1 MITLQKGRYEALES
15 IGSGTTSRV
24 ERARDNVIG
33 RTVALKTFIHSF
45 GEDLE
50 EQFLRE
56 AQLVGQLSHPAIVQ
70 LYDVGIH
77 EHGTPFL
84 VMEYIAG
91 KTLEEYLESSSLTV
105 QRACAWAADLAR
117 ALAVA
122 HRTGIIHG
130 DIKPGNIF
138 VTPEEK
144 VKLGDFGIARLATQ
158 VSGSERVKGTP
169 AYLAPEQILGA
180 SQDQR
185 SDQFSFGIVFYQ
197 MLAGARPFDGNSVGA
212 VCSEILYAEP
222 VPPSK
227 RNPAVPREV
236 DRVVARCLAK
246 NPLERFDSFD
256 QLVRSLYP
264 FTRSRPASLPT
275 GNASWWMQPSKRRD
289 VWMVAAAGVLLA
301 ASLELPRAL
310 RERFRVPPA
319 PTPSYYR
326 PGVPYEAFRYTEQR
340 PAAEQLPDASDRPH
354 AAPERTEQKETPRPM
369 IHLGKIALTN
379 LNPPDDA
386 HDSASSPSSRVAARN
401 RRSAPAWANPER
413 AHGLERKRRDSR
425 ATRSAALRRDRA
437 SLP

>member
-1 MITLQKGRYEALES
+1 MITLSTGRYEALEPV
-15 IGSGTTSRV
+15 GSGTTSRV

-33 RTVALKTFIHSF
+33 RVVALKTFIHSF
-45 GEDLE
+45 GEDRE

-56 AQLVGQLSHPAIVQ
+56 AQLVGQLSHSAIVQ
-70 LYDVGIH
+70 LYDVGMN
-77 EHGTPFL
+77 EEGTPFL

-91 KTLEEYLESSSLTV
+91 KTLEEYLESTSLTV

-117 ALAVA
+117 ALALA

-158 VSGSERVKGTP
+158 VTGSEPVKGTP

-180 SQDQR
+180 SQDRR

-197 MLAGARPFDGNSVGA
+197 LLTGARPFEGNSVGA

-236 DRVVARCLAK
+236 DRVIARCLAK

-264 FTRSRPASLPT
+264 FTRSRPRPASLPA
-275 GNASWWMQPSKRRD
+275 GMRSWWMRPSRPRD
-289 VWMVAAAGVLLA
+289 VWMAAAAGLLLA
-301 ASLELPRAL
+301 ASIQLPRAL
-310 RERFRVPPA
+310 RERFGIPVPPA
-319 PTPSYYR
+319 ASYYR
-326 PGVPYEAFRYTEQR
+326 PGVPYEAFRNTEPR
-340 PAAEQLPDASDRPH
+340 PAVELQPDDSPAPNAASGRT
-354 AAPERTEQKETPRPM
+354 AKKEAPRRM
-369 IHLGKIALTN
+369 IHLGKIALAN
-379 LNPPDDA
+379 LNRPDDS
-386 HDSASSPSSRVAARN
+386 HRSASAPSAGKLPVSPMAARN
-401 RRSAPAWANPER
+401 R
-413 AHGLERKRRDSR
+413 
-425 ATRSAALRRDRA
+425 
-437 SLP
+437 

>member
-1 MITLQKGRYEALES
+1 MIKLQKGRYEALES

-197 MLAGARPFDGNSVGA
+197 LLTGARPFDGNSVGA
-212 VCSEILYAEP
+212 VCSEILYVEP

-275 GNASWWMQPSKRRD
+275 GKASWWMQPSKHRD

-310 RERFRVPPA
+310 RERFRIPPA

-340 PAAEQLPDASDRPH
+340 PAAEQLPDASDAPH
-354 AAPERTEQKETPRPM
+354 AAPGRTEQKETPRPM

-386 HDSASSPSSRVAARN
+386 HGSASSPSSSVAARN
-401 RRSAPAWANPER
+401 RRSALANPER
-413 AHGLERKRRDSR
+413 ARGLERKRRDSR
-425 ATRSAALRRDRA
+425 ATRSAALRRGRA

>member
-117 ALAVA
+117 ALAMA

-180 SQDQR
+180 PQDQR

-197 MLAGARPFDGNSVGA
+197 LLTGARPFDGNSVGA

-275 GNASWWMQPSKRRD
+275 GNASWWMKPSKHRD
-289 VWMVAAAGVLLA
+289 VWRVAAVGVLLA

-310 RERFRVPPA
+310 RERFRIPPA

-340 PAAEQLPDASDRPH
+340 PAAEQLPDASDAPH
-354 AAPERTEQKETPRPM
+354 AAPGRTEQKETPRPM
-369 IHLGKIALTN
+369 IHPGKVALAN

-386 HDSASSPSSRVAARN
+386 RGSSSSPPSSVAARK
-401 RRSAPAWANPER
+401 RRSAPADLKR
-413 AHGLERKRRDSR
+413 ARGLERKRRDSR
-425 ATRSAALRRDRA
+425 ATPPTKILLSH
-437 SLP
+437 

>member
-1 MITLQKGRYEALES
+1 MIKLQKGRYEALES

-197 MLAGARPFDGNSVGA
+197 LLTGARPFDGNSVGA
-212 VCSEILYAEP
+212 VCAEILYAEP

-227 RNPAVPREV
+227 RNPAVPPEL
-236 DRVVARCLAK
+236 DRVIARCLAK

-264 FTRSRPASLPT
+264 FTRSRPASLPA
-275 GNASWWMQPSKRRD
+275 GKGSWWMRPSKRRD

-301 ASLELPRAL
+301 ASLELPHVL
-310 RERFRVPPA
+310 RERFGIPPA
-319 PTPSYYR
+319 PARSYYR
-326 PGVPYEAFRYTEQR
+326 PGVPYEAFRYTEQT
-340 PAAEQLPDASDRPH
+340 PAAEQQQDASD
-354 AAPERTEQKETPRPM
+354 APDAPAEKKETPRRM
-369 IHLGKIALTN
+369 IRVGKIALAI
-379 LNPPDDA
+379 LNHPDD
-386 HDSASSPSSRVAARN
+386 
-401 RRSAPAWANPER
+401 
-413 AHGLERKRRDSR
+413 
-425 ATRSAALRRDRA
+425 
-437 SLP
+437 LPGS

>member
-1 MITLQKGRYEALES
+1 MIALQKGRYEALES

-24 ERARDNVIG
+24 ERARDNIIG

-70 LYDVGIH
+70 LYDVGVH

-117 ALAVA
+117 ALALA

-158 VSGSERVKGTP
+158 VSLSERLKGTP

-180 SQDQR
+180 AQDQR
-185 SDQFSFGIVFYQ
+185 SDQFSYGIVFYQ
-197 MLAGARPFDGNSVGA
+197 LLTGARPFGGSSVGA

-222 VPPSK
+222 VPPSQ

-275 GNASWWMQPSKRRD
+275 GKGSWWMQPSKHRD

-301 ASLELPRAL
+301 GSLQLPRTLHERL
-310 RERFRVPPA
+310 RIPPA
-319 PTPSYYR
+319 PTYYR

-340 PAAEQLPDASDRPH
+340 PAAEQPPDASD
-354 AAPERTEQKETPRPM
+354 AADPAAGQTGQKEMPRRM
-369 IHLGKIALTN
+369 IRLGTIALTS
-379 LNPPDDA
+379 PDHPDDSHGSA
-386 HDSASSPSSRVAARN
+386 AAASSHELHLSQMAARN
-401 RRSAPAWANPER
+401 P
-413 AHGLERKRRDSR
+413 
-425 ATRSAALRRDRA
+425 
-437 SLP
+437 

>member
-1 MITLQKGRYEALES
+1 MGMGCATAPGDSCAPPKMIALQKGRYEALES

-91 KTLEEYLESSSLTV
+91 KTLEEYLESTSLTV

-117 ALAVA
+117 ALALA

-158 VSGSERVKGTP
+158 VSGSDRLKGTP

-180 SQDQR
+180 PQDQR

-197 MLAGARPFDGNSVGA
+197 LLTGARPFDGSSLGA

-264 FTRSRPASLPT
+264 FTRSRPASLPA
-275 GNASWWMQPSKRRD
+275 GKGSWWMQPSKHRD
-289 VWMVAAAGVLLA
+289 IWMVAAAGVLLA
-301 ASLELPRAL
+301 GSLQLPRAL
-310 RERFRVPPA
+310 YERFRIPPA
-319 PTPSYYR
+319 PTYYR

-340 PAAEQLPDASDRPH
+340 PAAEPPPDASDAPD
-354 AAPERTEQKETPRPM
+354 AAPGQTGQKEMPRRM
-369 IHLGKIALTN
+369 IHLGKVALTSESH
-379 LNPPDDA
+379 PDNSLGSRS
-386 HDSASSPSSRVAARN
+386 SASSSESHVSRMAARN
-401 RRSAPAWANPER
+401 
-413 AHGLERKRRDSR
+413 H
-425 ATRSAALRRDRA
+425 
-437 SLP
+437 

>member
-1 MITLQKGRYEALES
+1 MIKLQKGRYEALES

-197 MLAGARPFDGNSVGA
+197 LLTGARPFDGNSVGA
-212 VCSEILYAEP
+212 VCSEILYVEP

-275 GNASWWMQPSKRRD
+275 GKASWWMQPSKHRD

-310 RERFRVPPA
+310 RERFRIPPA

-340 PAAEQLPDASDRPH
+340 PAAEQLPDASDAPH
-354 AAPERTEQKETPRPM
+354 AAPGRTEQKETPRPM

-386 HDSASSPSSRVAARN
+386 HGSASSPSSSVAARN
-401 RRSAPAWANPER
+401 RRSALANPER
-413 AHGLERKRRDSR
+413 ARGLERKRRNSR
-425 ATRSAALRRDRA
+425 ATRSAALRRGRA

>member
-1 MITLQKGRYEALES
+1 MIKLQKGRYEALES

-185 SDQFSFGIVFYQ
+185 SDQFSVGIVVYQ
-197 MLAGARPFDGNSVGA
+197 LLTGARPFDGTSVGA
-212 VCSEILYAEP
+212 VCSEILYVEP

-275 GNASWWMQPSKRRD
+275 GKASWWMQPSKHRD

-310 RERFRVPPA
+310 RERFRIPPA

-340 PAAEQLPDASDRPH
+340 PAAEQLPDASDAPH
-354 AAPERTEQKETPRPM
+354 AAPGRTEQKETPRPM

-386 HDSASSPSSRVAARN
+386 HGSASSPSSSVAARN
-401 RRSAPAWANPER
+401 RRSALANPER
-413 AHGLERKRRDSR
+413 ARGLERKRRDSR
-425 ATRSAALRRDRA
+425 ATRSAALRRGRA

>member
-1 MITLQKGRYEALES
+1 
-15 IGSGTTSRV
+15 
-24 ERARDNVIG
+24 
-33 RTVALKTFIHSF
+33 
-45 GEDLE
+45 
-50 EQFLRE
+50 
-56 AQLVGQLSHPAIVQ
+56 
-70 LYDVGIH
+70 
-77 EHGTPFL
+77 
-84 VMEYIAG
+84 
-91 KTLEEYLESSSLTV
+91 LEEYLESSSLTV

-197 MLAGARPFDGNSVGA
+197 LLTGARPFDGNSVGA
-212 VCSEILYAEP
+212 VCSEILYVEP

-275 GNASWWMQPSKRRD
+275 GKASWWMQPSKHRD

-310 RERFRVPPA
+310 RERFRIPPA

-340 PAAEQLPDASDRPH
+340 PAAEQLPDASDAPH
-354 AAPERTEQKETPRPM
+354 AAPGRTEQKETPRPM

-379 LNPPDDA
+379 LNPPEDA
-386 HDSASSPSSRVAARN
+386 HGSASSPSSSVAARN
-401 RRSAPAWANPER
+401 RRSALANPER
-413 AHGLERKRRDSR
+413 ARGLERKRRNSR
-425 ATRSAALRRDRA
+425 ATRSAALRRGRA